1 MTRRSSEPTDEPHHR
16 GTRRHPGSAAGN
28 PAGDD
33 NDGHDGRDA
42 RAVRAAERAEHVR
55 RQQADA
61 ADMTSAVAAR
71 VAELESILVD
81 GLAVGG
87 PVYIDQL
94 RHGYRPWPFVPDRAL
109 VTAAEKPEWDDY
121 APPPMGWLARVL
133 TGGRR
138 RAATQARA
146 RFGRAVRAHREH
158 EELRLAALAEAER
171 RHAVAEASRREQID
185 RHNAQVDQVELGV
198 EAGDARAVAD
208 YYQLLIEAAPL
219 PDGLPAAVDVAYRP
233 DERRLLVV
241 RELPTVEIVPV
252 VREYQYVRTLDKVA
266 PRLRTAKDIRRL
278 YSGVVAQ
285 LVLRTLHAVFE
296 AQPPGLVDEVAV
308 NAHVST
314 RNRATGRSEH
324 PCLVSVT
331 ATREQ
336 FGDLVLTRLEPRE
349 CLRHL
354 SAVVSPHPWDLEAVP
369 PIFDP
374 DLSRYRVVEPQDA
387 AALLDGRPVLLQL
400 RPVEFEHLVRQLFE
414 AMGMR
419 AWTTQASSDDGVDA
433 VAVNTDPIMGGVC
446 AVQAKRYRKVVP
458 PDAVRAL
465 AGAMDDKR
473 AGRGV
478 LVTTSWFGR
487 ATHEFAARHG
497 RIQLIDGG
505 QLEHLLAEHLGLQV
519 TIGPLE
525 RPIPRQSGRSGPSG
539 RSTDAAPPAVNPPS
553 L

>member
-1 MTRRSSEPTDEPHHR
+1 MTRRSNHPTDEPSHR
-16 GTRRHPGSAAGN
+16 ITRRLPGSAVGQ
-28 PAGDD
+28 PA
-33 NDGHDGRDA
+33 GHDGDDA
-42 RAVRAAERAEHVR
+42 RAAERAERAERAAERTEHVR
-55 RQQADA
+55 RHQADA
-61 ADMTSAVAAR
+61 ADMTSAIAAR

-81 GLAVGG
+81 GLAAGG
-87 PVYIDQL
+87 PVHLGQL

-109 VTAAEKPEWDDY
+109 VTAAEAPAWDDY
-121 APPPMGWLARVL
+121 APPPMGRAARLL

-138 RAATQARA
+138 RAVAQARA
-146 RFGRAVRAHREH
+146 RYDRAVRAHREH
-158 EELRLAALAEAER
+158 EALRRAALAEAER

-198 EAGDARAVAD
+198 EAGDARAVGD
-208 YYQLLIEAAPL
+208 YYQLLIEAAAL
-219 PDGLPAAVDVAYRP
+219 PDGLPVAVDVAYRP

-241 RELPTVEIVPV
+241 RDLPTVEIVPV
-252 VREYQYVRTLDKVA
+252 VREYQYVRSLDQVA
-266 PRLRTAKDIRRL
+266 PRLRSAKDIRRL
-278 YSGVVAQ
+278 YSGLVAQ
-285 LVLRTLHAVFE
+285 LVLRTLQAAFV

-308 NAHVST
+308 NAHVSA
-314 RNRATGRSEH
+314 RNRATGRSER

-336 FGDLVLTRLEPRE
+336 FGDLVLTRLDPRE

-354 SAVVSPHPWDLEAVP
+354 NAVVSPHPWDLEAVP

-374 DLSRYRVVEPQDA
+374 DLSRYRLVEPQDA
-387 AALLDGRPVLLQL
+387 AAVLDGRPVVLRL

-419 AWTTQASSDDGVDA
+419 AWATRASGDDGVDA

-446 AVQAKRYRKVVP
+446 VVQAKRYRKVVP

-465 AGAMDDKR
+465 AGAMEDKR

-505 QLEHLLAEHLGLQV
+505 QLEHLLAEHLGLRV
-519 TIGPLE
+519 VIGPLD
-525 RPIPRQSGRSGPSG
+525 RPIPRQSGPAP
-539 RSTDAAPPAVNPPS
+539 DAANSPP

>member
-1 MTRRSSEPTDEPHHR
+1 MTRRNNDPTDEPAHR
-16 GTRRHPGSAAGN
+16 ATRRHPGPAAGT
-28 PAGDD
+28 PAGH
-33 NDGHDGRDA
+33 GHDGRGD
-42 RAVRAAERAEHVR
+42 RDDERAEHVR

-61 ADMTSAVAAR
+61 ADLTSAVATR
-71 VAELESILVD
+71 VAELESVLVD
-81 GLAVGG
+81 GLAAGG
-87 PVYIDQL
+87 PVQLGQL

-109 VTAAEKPEWDDY
+109 VTVAEPPAWDDY
-121 APPPMGWLARVL
+121 APPPMGRAARLL

-138 RAATQARA
+138 RAAAQARA
-146 RFGRAVRAHREH
+146 KYGRAVRAHREH
-158 EELRLAALAEAER
+158 EALRRAALAEAER

-185 RHNAQVDQVELGV
+185 RHNAMVDQVELGV
-198 EAGDARAVAD
+198 AAGDARAIGD
-208 YYQLLIEAAPL
+208 CYQLLIEAAPL

-241 RELPTVEIVPV
+241 RELPTAEIVPV
-252 VREYQYVRTLDKVA
+252 VREYQYERSMDRIA
-266 PRLRTAKDIRRL
+266 PRLRTAGDIRRI
-278 YSGVVAQ
+278 YSGLVAQ
-285 LVLRTLHAVFE
+285 LVLHTLHAAFAV
-296 AQPPGLVDEVAV
+296 QPPGLVDEVAV
-308 NAHVST
+308 NAHVSA

-336 FGDLVLTRLEPRE
+336 FGDLVLSRLDPRE

-374 DLSRYRVVEPQDA
+374 DLSRYRVVEPQDVA
-387 AALLDGRPVLLQL
+387 VVLDGRPVLLQL
-400 RPVEFEHLVRQLFE
+400 RPAEFEQLVRQLFE

-419 AWTTQASSDDGVDA
+419 AWATRASGDDGVDA
-433 VAVNTDPIMGGVC
+433 VAVNTDPVMGGVC
-446 AVQAKRYRKVVP
+446 VVQAKRYRAVVP

-465 AGAMDDKR
+465 AGAMEDKR

-478 LVTTSWFGR
+478 LVTTSWFGW

-505 QLEHLLAEHLGLQV
+505 QLEHLLAEHLGLRV
-519 TIGPLE
+519 VVGPLD
-525 RPIPRQSGRSGPSG
+525 RPAGRSISRQSGRPA
-539 RSTDAAPPAVNPPS
+539 DAAERPRP
-553 L
+553 